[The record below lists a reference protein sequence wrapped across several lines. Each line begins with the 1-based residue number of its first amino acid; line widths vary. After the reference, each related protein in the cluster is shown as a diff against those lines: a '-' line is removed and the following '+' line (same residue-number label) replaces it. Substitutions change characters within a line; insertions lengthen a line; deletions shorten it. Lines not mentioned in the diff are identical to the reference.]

1 MQPIPLLI
9 LSHLREHGPQTG
21 REIVS
26 AMKGFRAEHIRAE
39 LWQMVRDGRI
49 EVTREIKLAVPIGAM
64 EA

>member
-26 AMKGFRAEHIRAE
+26 AMQGFGPEHIRAE
-39 LWQMVRDGRI
+39 LMQMMMDGRL
-49 EVTREIKLAVPIGAM
+49 EVTSDIRFAVPSSG
-64 EA
+64 